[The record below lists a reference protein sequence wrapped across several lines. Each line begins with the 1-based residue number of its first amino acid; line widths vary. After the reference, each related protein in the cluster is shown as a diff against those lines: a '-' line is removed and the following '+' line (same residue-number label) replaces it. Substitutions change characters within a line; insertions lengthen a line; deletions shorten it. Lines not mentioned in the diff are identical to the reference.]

1 MKTNIINNNNNNNN
15 TNEFKTEIKKEID
28 KIILFPYI
36 LPIIENLNLFSL
48 PKPIL
53 DISLFKPV
61 SNGLNFNN
69 PNTNNIVNLL
79 SEEIFKLKFNPT
91 TEFISKPYNI
101 YSLKRINKI
110 FFLSNLYKI
119 FMTNIPTTIPFSTF
133 DFFSTVIL
141 LCPDFPKVMIKKL
154 DLLYQ
159 NFTNNNVTPEIF
171 NQNIE
176 LKSRVNMNEMFA
188 MFSVYFLFNN
198 FFGEIDKYYLGIN
211 MSTASVKGLKAIK
224 GLQKEFF
231 YSSIILSSKKLKDE
245 YNSNIMNTM
254 DDVEEILDK
263 NGDTKISYTSLC
275 EKVLK
280 NKMIIDYIFSLD
292 EKIRIFQAIT
302 KLEMVCPSPSNMPL
316 KQ

>member
-1 MKTNIINNNNNNNN
+1 MKSNINNNNNNN

-36 LPIIENLNLFSL
+36 LPIIENLNLYSL
-48 PKPIL
+48 PKPIV

-69 PNTNNIVNLL
+69 PNTNNIANLL
-79 SEEIFKLKFNPT
+79 SEEIFKFKFNPT

-101 YSLKRINKI
+101 YSVKRINKI

-141 LCPDFPKVMIKKL
+141 LCPDFPKVMIKKM

-159 NFTNNNVTPEIF
+159 NFNNNNVTPDIF

-176 LKSRVNMNEMFA
+176 LKTRVNMNEMFA

-198 FFGEIDKYYLGIN
+198 FFTEIDKYYLGIN
-211 MSTASVKGLKAIK
+211 SSSASVKGLKAVK

-231 YSSIILSSKKLKDE
+231 YSSMILASKKLKDE
-245 YNSNIMNTM
+245 YNSSIMNTM
-254 DDVEEILDK
+254 DDVEDIIEK
-263 NGDTKISYTSLC
+263 NGDTKISYTALC

-292 EKIRIFQAIT
+292 EKIRIFQDINN
-302 KLEMVCPSPSNMPL
+302 KY
-316 KQ
+316 

>member
-1 MKTNIINNNNNNNN
+1 MKSNNNN
-15 TNEFKTEIKKEID
+15 TNEFKTEVKKEID

-36 LPIIENLNLFSL
+36 LPIIENLNLYSL

-69 PNTNNIVNLL
+69 PNTNNIANLL
-79 SEEIFKLKFNPT
+79 SEEIFKFKFNPT
-91 TEFISKPYNI
+91 TEFISKPFNI
-101 YSLKRINKI
+101 YGLKRINKI

-119 FMTNIPTTIPFSTF
+119 FVTNIPTTIPFSTF

-141 LCPDFPKVMIKKL
+141 LCPDFPKAMIKKL

-159 NFTNNNVTPEIF
+159 NFNNNNATPEIF

-176 LKSRVNMNEMFA
+176 LKSRVNMNEMFV
-188 MFSVYFLFNN
+188 MFSVYFLFSN
-198 FFGEIDKYYLGIN
+198 FFVEIDKYYLGLN
-211 MSTASVKGLKAIK
+211 SSMAFVKGLKAIK

-245 YNSNIMNTM
+245 YNSNLINTI
-254 DDVEEILDK
+254 DEVEEILDK
-263 NGDTKISYTSLC
+263 NSDVKINYTSLC

-292 EKIRIFQAIT
+292 EKIRIFQDINN
-302 KLEMVCPSPSNMPL
+302 KH
-316 KQ
+316 

>member
-1 MKTNIINNNNNNNN
+1 MKSNINNNNNNN

-36 LPIIENLNLFSL
+36 LPIIENLNLYSL
-48 PKPIL
+48 PKPII

-69 PNTNNIVNLL
+69 PNTNNIANLL
-79 SEEIFKLKFNPT
+79 SEEIFKFKFNPT

-101 YSLKRINKI
+101 YSVKRINKI

-159 NFTNNNVTPEIF
+159 NFNNNNVTPDIF

-176 LKSRVNMNEMFA
+176 LKTRVNMNEMFA

-198 FFGEIDKYYLGIN
+198 FFTEIDKYYLGIN
-211 MSTASVKGLKAIK
+211 SSSASVKGLKAVK

-231 YSSIILSSKKLKDE
+231 YSSMILASKKLKDE
-245 YNSNIMNTM
+245 YNSSIMNTM
-254 DDVEEILDK
+254 DDVEDIIEK
-263 NGDTKISYTSLC
+263 NGDTKISYTALC

-292 EKIRIFQAIT
+292 EKIRIFQDINNI
-302 KLEMVCPSPSNMPL
+302 LL
-316 KQ
+316 L

>member
-1 MKTNIINNNNNNNN
+1 MKSTINNNNNNN

-36 LPIIENLNLFSL
+36 LPIIENLNLYSL
-48 PKPIL
+48 PKPIV

-69 PNTNNIVNLL
+69 PNTNNIANLL
-79 SEEIFKLKFNPT
+79 SEEIFKFKFNPT

-101 YSLKRINKI
+101 YSVKRINKI

-159 NFTNNNVTPEIF
+159 NFNNNNVTPDIF

-176 LKSRVNMNEMFA
+176 LKTRVNMNEMFA

-198 FFGEIDKYYLGIN
+198 FFTEIDKYYLGIN
-211 MSTASVKGLKAIK
+211 SSSASVKGLKAVK

-231 YSSIILSSKKLKDE
+231 YSSMILASKKLKDE
-245 YNSNIMNTM
+245 YNSSIMNTM
-254 DDVEEILDK
+254 DDVEDIIEK
-263 NGDTKISYTSLC
+263 NGDTKISYTALC

-292 EKIRIFQAIT
+292 EKIRIFQDINN
-302 KLEMVCPSPSNMPL
+302 KY
-316 KQ
+316 

>member
-1 MKTNIINNNNNNNN
+1 MKSNINNNNNNN

-36 LPIIENLNLFSL
+36 LPIIENLNLYSL
-48 PKPIL
+48 PKPIV

-69 PNTNNIVNLL
+69 PNTNNIANLL
-79 SEEIFKLKFNPT
+79 SEEIFKFKFNPT

-101 YSLKRINKI
+101 YSVKRINKI

-159 NFTNNNVTPEIF
+159 NFNNNNVTPDIF

-176 LKSRVNMNEMFA
+176 LKTRVNMNEMFA

-198 FFGEIDKYYLGIN
+198 FFTEIDKYYLGIN
-211 MSTASVKGLKAIK
+211 SSSASVKGLKAVK

-231 YSSIILSSKKLKDE
+231 YSSMILASKKLKDE
-245 YNSNIMNTM
+245 YNSSIMNTM
-254 DDVEEILDK
+254 DDVEDIIEK
-263 NGDTKISYTSLC
+263 NGDTKISYTALC

-280 NKMIIDYIFSLD
+280 NKMIID
-292 EKIRIFQAIT
+292 
-302 KLEMVCPSPSNMPL
+302 
-316 KQ
+316 

>member
-1 MKTNIINNNNNNNN
+1 MKSNNNN
-15 TNEFKTEIKKEID
+15 TNEFKTEVKKEID

-36 LPIIENLNLFSL
+36 LPIIENLNLYSL
-48 PKPIL
+48 PKPML
-53 DISLFKPV
+53 DISVFKPV

-69 PNTNNIVNLL
+69 PNTNNITSLL
-79 SEEIFKLKFNPT
+79 SEEIFKFKFNPT
-91 TEFISKPYNI
+91 IEFISKPFSI

-119 FMTNIPTTIPFSTF
+119 FVTNIPTTIPFSTF

-159 NFTNNNVTPEIF
+159 NFNNNNATPEIF

-188 MFSVYFLFNN
+188 MFSVYFLFSN
-198 FFGEIDKYYLGIN
+198 FFVEIDKYYLGLN
-211 MSTASVKGLKAIK
+211 SSMAFVKGLKTIK

-245 YNSNIMNTM
+245 YNSNLINTI
-254 DDVEEILDK
+254 DEVEEILDK
-263 NGDTKISYTSLC
+263 NSDVKINYTSLC
-275 EKVLK
+275 EKILK
-280 NKMIIDYIFSLD
+280 NRMIIDYIFSLD
-292 EKIRIFQAIT
+292 EKIRIFQDINN
-302 KLEMVCPSPSNMPL
+302 KY
-316 KQ
+316 

>member
-1 MKTNIINNNNNNNN
+1 MKSNINNNNNNN

-36 LPIIENLNLFSL
+36 LPIIENLNLYSL
-48 PKPIL
+48 PKPIV

-69 PNTNNIVNLL
+69 PNTNNIANLL
-79 SEEIFKLKFNPT
+79 SEEIFKFKFNPT

-101 YSLKRINKI
+101 YSVKRINKI

-141 LCPDFPKVMIKKL
+141 LCPDFPKVINKKL

-159 NFTNNNVTPEIF
+159 NFNNNNVTPDIF

-176 LKSRVNMNEMFA
+176 LKTRVNMNEMFA

-198 FFGEIDKYYLGIN
+198 FFTEIDKYYLGIN
-211 MSTASVKGLKAIK
+211 SSSASVKGLKAVK

-231 YSSIILSSKKLKDE
+231 YSSMILASKKLKDE
-245 YNSNIMNTM
+245 YNSSIMNTM
-254 DDVEEILDK
+254 DDVEDIIEK
-263 NGDTKISYTSLC
+263 NGDTKISYTALC

-292 EKIRIFQAIT
+292 EKIRIFQDINN
-302 KLEMVCPSPSNMPL
+302 KY
-316 KQ
+316 

>member
-1 MKTNIINNNNNNNN
+1 MKSNINNNNNNN

-36 LPIIENLNLFSL
+36 LPIIENLNLYSL
-48 PKPIL
+48 PKPIV

-69 PNTNNIVNLL
+69 PNTNNIANLL
-79 SEEIFKLKFNPT
+79 SEEIFKFKFNPT

-101 YSLKRINKI
+101 YSVKRINKI

-141 LCPDFPKVMIKKL
+141 LCPDFTKVMIKKL

-159 NFTNNNVTPEIF
+159 NFNNNNVTPDIF

-176 LKSRVNMNEMFA
+176 LKTRVNMNEMFA

-198 FFGEIDKYYLGIN
+198 FFTEIDKYYLGIN
-211 MSTASVKGLKAIK
+211 SSSASVKGLKAVK

-231 YSSIILSSKKLKDE
+231 YSSMILASKKLKDE
-245 YNSNIMNTM
+245 YNSSIMNTM
-254 DDVEEILDK
+254 DDVEDIIEK
-263 NGDTKISYTSLC
+263 NGDTKISYTALC

-292 EKIRIFQAIT
+292 EKIRIFQDINN
-302 KLEMVCPSPSNMPL
+302 KY
-316 KQ
+316 

>member
-1 MKTNIINNNNNNNN
+1 MKSNINNNNNNN

-36 LPIIENLNLFSL
+36 LPIIENLNLYSL
-48 PKPIL
+48 PKPIV

-69 PNTNNIVNLL
+69 PNTNNIANLL
-79 SEEIFKLKFNPT
+79 SEEIFKFKFNPT

-101 YSLKRINKI
+101 YSVKRINKI

-159 NFTNNNVTPEIF
+159 NFNNNNATPEIF

-188 MFSVYFLFNN
+188 MFSVYFLFSN
-198 FFGEIDKYYLGIN
+198 FFVEIDKYYLGLN
-211 MSTASVKGLKAIK
+211 SSMAFVKGLKTIK

-245 YNSNIMNTM
+245 YNSNLINTI
-254 DDVEEILDK
+254 DEVEEILDK
-263 NGDTKISYTSLC
+263 NSDVKINYTSLC
-275 EKVLK
+275 EKILK
-280 NKMIIDYIFSLD
+280 NRMIIDYIFSLD
-292 EKIRIFQAIT
+292 EKIRIFQDINN
-302 KLEMVCPSPSNMPL
+302 KY
-316 KQ
+316 

>member
-1 MKTNIINNNNNNNN
+1 M
-15 TNEFKTEIKKEID
+15 
-28 KIILFPYI
+28 
-36 LPIIENLNLFSL
+36 
-48 PKPIL
+48 L

-69 PNTNNIVNLL
+69 PNTNNITSLL
-79 SEEIFKLKFNPT
+79 SEEIFKFKFNPT
-91 TEFISKPYNI
+91 IEFISKPFSI

-119 FMTNIPTTIPFSTF
+119 FVTNIPTTIPFSTF

-159 NFTNNNVTPEIF
+159 NFNNNNATPEIF

-198 FFGEIDKYYLGIN
+198 FFVEIDKYYLGLN
-211 MSTASVKGLKAIK
+211 SSMAFVKGLKTIK

-245 YNSNIMNTM
+245 YNSNLINTI
-254 DDVEEILDK
+254 DEVEEILDK
-263 NGDTKISYTSLC
+263 NSDVKINYTSLC
-275 EKVLK
+275 EKILK
-280 NKMIIDYIFSLD
+280 NRMIIDYIFSLD
-292 EKIRIFQAIT
+292 EKIRIFQDINN
-302 KLEMVCPSPSNMPL
+302 KY
-316 KQ
+316 

>member
-1 MKTNIINNNNNNNN
+1 MKSNNN
-15 TNEFKTEIKKEID
+15 TNEFKTEVKKEID

-36 LPIIENLNLFSL
+36 LPIIENLNLYSL

-69 PNTNNIVNLL
+69 PNTNNIANLL
-79 SEEIFKLKFNPT
+79 SEEIFKFKFNPT
-91 TEFISKPYNI
+91 TEFISKPFNI
-101 YSLKRINKI
+101 YGLKRINKI

-119 FMTNIPTTIPFSTF
+119 FVTNIPTTIPFSTF

-141 LCPDFPKVMIKKL
+141 LCPDFPKAMIKKL

-159 NFTNNNVTPEIF
+159 NFNNNNATPEIF

-176 LKSRVNMNEMFA
+176 LKSRVNMNEMFV
-188 MFSVYFLFNN
+188 MFSVYFLFSN
-198 FFGEIDKYYLGIN
+198 FFVEIDKYYLGLN
-211 MSTASVKGLKAIK
+211 SSMAFVKGLKAIK

-245 YNSNIMNTM
+245 YNSNLINTI
-254 DDVEEILDK
+254 DEVEEILDK
-263 NGDTKISYTSLC
+263 NSDVKINYTSLC

-292 EKIRIFQAIT
+292 EKIRIFQDIN
-302 KLEMVCPSPSNMPL
+302 NML
-316 KQ
+316 NS

>member
-1 MKTNIINNNNNNNN
+1 MKSNNN
-15 TNEFKTEIKKEID
+15 TNEFKTEVKKEID

-36 LPIIENLNLFSL
+36 LPIIENLNLYSL

-69 PNTNNIVNLL
+69 PNTNSIANLL
-79 SEEIFKLKFNPT
+79 SEEIFKFKFNPT
-91 TEFISKPYNI
+91 TEFISKPFNI
-101 YSLKRINKI
+101 YGLKRINKI

-119 FMTNIPTTIPFSTF
+119 FVTNIPTTIPFSTF

-141 LCPDFPKVMIKKL
+141 LCPDFPKAMIKKL

-159 NFTNNNVTPEIF
+159 NFNNNNATPEIF

-176 LKSRVNMNEMFA
+176 LKSRVNMNEMFV
-188 MFSVYFLFNN
+188 MFSVYFLFSN
-198 FFGEIDKYYLGIN
+198 FFVEIDKYYLGLN
-211 MSTASVKGLKAIK
+211 SSMAFVKGLKAIK

-245 YNSNIMNTM
+245 YNSNLINTI
-254 DDVEEILDK
+254 DEVEEILDK
-263 NGDTKISYTSLC
+263 NSDVKINYTSLC

-292 EKIRIFQAIT
+292 EKIRIFQDINN
-302 KLEMVCPSPSNMPL
+302 KY
-316 KQ
+316 

>member
-1 MKTNIINNNNNNNN
+1 MKSNINNNNNNN

-36 LPIIENLNLFSL
+36 LPIIENLNLYSL
-48 PKPIL
+48 PKPIV

-69 PNTNNIVNLL
+69 PNTNNIANLL
-79 SEEIFKLKFNPT
+79 SEEIFKFKFNPT

-159 NFTNNNVTPEIF
+159 NFNNNNVTPDIF

-198 FFGEIDKYYLGIN
+198 FFTEIDKYYLGIN
-211 MSTASVKGLKAIK
+211 SSSASVKGLKAVK

-231 YSSIILSSKKLKDE
+231 YSSMILASKKLKDE
-245 YNSNIMNTM
+245 YNSSIMNTM
-254 DDVEEILDK
+254 DDVEDIIEK
-263 NGDTKISYTSLC
+263 NGDTKISYTALC

-292 EKIRIFQAIT
+292 EKIRIFQDINN
-302 KLEMVCPSPSNMPL
+302 KY
-316 KQ
+316 

>member
-1 MKTNIINNNNNNNN
+1 MKSNNNNSNNN

-36 LPIIENLNLFSL
+36 LPIIENLNLYSL
-48 PKPIL
+48 PKPIV

-69 PNTNNIVNLL
+69 PNTNNIANLL
-79 SEEIFKLKFNPT
+79 SEEIFKFKFNPT

-154 DLLYQ
+154 DLIYQ
-159 NFTNNNVTPEIF
+159 NFNNNNVTPDIF

-176 LKSRVNMNEMFA
+176 LKTRINMNEMFA

-198 FFGEIDKYYLGIN
+198 FFSELDKYYLMANSSMVSIKGLR
-211 MSTASVKGLKAIK
+211 TVKGLE
-224 GLQKEFF
+224 KEFF

-254 DDVEEILDK
+254 DDVEDILDK
-263 NGDTKISYTSLC
+263 NCETKISYTSLC
-275 EKVLK
+275 EKILK

-292 EKIRIFQAIT
+292 EKIRIFQDINN
-302 KLEMVCPSPSNMPL
+302 KY
-316 KQ
+316 

>member
-1 MKTNIINNNNNNNN
+1 MKSNINNNNNNN

-36 LPIIENLNLFSL
+36 LPIIENLNLYSL
-48 PKPIL
+48 PKPIV

-69 PNTNNIVNLL
+69 PNTNNIANLL
-79 SEEIFKLKFNPT
+79 SEEIFKFKFNPT

-159 NFTNNNVTPEIF
+159 NFNNNNVTPDIF

-176 LKSRVNMNEMFA
+176 LKTRVNMNEMFA

-198 FFGEIDKYYLGIN
+198 FFTEIDKYYLGIN
-211 MSTASVKGLKAIK
+211 SSSASVKGLKAVK
-224 GLQKEFF
+224 GLQKDFF
-231 YSSIILSSKKLKDE
+231 YSSMILASKKLKDE
-245 YNSNIMNTM
+245 YNSSIMNTM
-254 DDVEEILDK
+254 DDVEDIIEK
-263 NGDTKISYTSLC
+263 NGDTKISYTALC

-292 EKIRIFQAIT
+292 EKIRIFQDINN
-302 KLEMVCPSPSNMPL
+302 KY
-316 KQ
+316 

>member
-1 MKTNIINNNNNNNN
+1 MKSNNNNSNNN

-36 LPIIENLNLFSL
+36 LPIIENLNLYSL
-48 PKPIL
+48 PKPIVN
-53 DISLFKPV
+53 ISLFKPV

-69 PNTNNIVNLL
+69 PNTNNIANLL
-79 SEEIFKLKFNPT
+79 SEEIFKFKFNPT

-154 DLLYQ
+154 DLIYQ
-159 NFTNNNVTPEIF
+159 NFNNNNVTPDIF

-176 LKSRVNMNEMFA
+176 LKTRINMNEMFA

-198 FFGEIDKYYLGIN
+198 FFSELDKYYLMANSSMVSIKGLR
-211 MSTASVKGLKAIK
+211 TVKGLE
-224 GLQKEFF
+224 KEFF

-254 DDVEEILDK
+254 DDVEDILDK
-263 NGDTKISYTSLC
+263 NCETKISYTSLC
-275 EKVLK
+275 EKILK

-292 EKIRIFQAIT
+292 EKIRIFQDINN
-302 KLEMVCPSPSNMPL
+302 KY
-316 KQ
+316 

>member
-1 MKTNIINNNNNNNN
+1 MKSNNN
-15 TNEFKTEIKKEID
+15 TNEFKTEVKKEID

-36 LPIIENLNLFSL
+36 LPIIENLNLYSL

-69 PNTNNIVNLL
+69 PNTNNIANLL
-79 SEEIFKLKFNPT
+79 SEEIFKFKFNPT
-91 TEFISKPYNI
+91 TEFISKPFNI
-101 YSLKRINKI
+101 YGIKRINKI

-119 FMTNIPTTIPFSTF
+119 FVTNIPTTIPFSTF

-141 LCPDFPKVMIKKL
+141 LCPDFPKAMIKKL

-159 NFTNNNVTPEIF
+159 NFNNNNATPEIF

-176 LKSRVNMNEMFA
+176 LKSRVNMNEMFV
-188 MFSVYFLFNN
+188 MFSVYFLFSN
-198 FFGEIDKYYLGIN
+198 FFVEVDKYYLGLN
-211 MSTASVKGLKAIK
+211 SSMAFVKGLKAIK

-245 YNSNIMNTM
+245 YNSNLINTI
-254 DDVEEILDK
+254 DEVEEILDK
-263 NGDTKISYTSLC
+263 NSDVKINYTSLC

-292 EKIRIFQAIT
+292 EKIRIFQDINN
-302 KLEMVCPSPSNMPL
+302 KY
-316 KQ
+316 

>member
-1 MKTNIINNNNNNNN
+1 MKSNNNN
-15 TNEFKTEIKKEID
+15 TNEFKTEVKKEID

-36 LPIIENLNLFSL
+36 LPIIENLNLYSL

-69 PNTNNIVNLL
+69 PNTNNIANLL
-79 SEEIFKLKFNPT
+79 SEEIFKFKFNPT
-91 TEFISKPYNI
+91 TEFISKPFNI
-101 YSLKRINKI
+101 YGLKRINKI

-119 FMTNIPTTIPFSTF
+119 FVTNIPTTIPFSTF

-141 LCPDFPKVMIKKL
+141 LCPDFPKAMIKKL

-159 NFTNNNVTPEIF
+159 NFNNNNATPEIF

-176 LKSRVNMNEMFA
+176 LKSRVNMNEMFV
-188 MFSVYFLFNN
+188 MFSVYFLFSN
-198 FFGEIDKYYLGIN
+198 FFVEIDKYYLGLN
-211 MSTASVKGLKAIK
+211 SSMAFVKGLKAIK

-245 YNSNIMNTM
+245 YNSNLINTI
-254 DDVEEILDK
+254 DEVEEILDK
-263 NGDTKISYTSLC
+263 NSDVKINYTSLC

-292 EKIRIFQAIT
+292 EKIRIFQEI
-302 KLEMVCPSPSNMPL
+302 NNL
-316 KQ
+316 KV

>member
-1 MKTNIINNNNNNNN
+1 MKSNINNNNNNNS
-15 TNEFKTEIKKEID
+15 NEFKTEIKKEID

-36 LPIIENLNLFSL
+36 LPIIENLNLYSL
-48 PKPIL
+48 PKPIV

-69 PNTNNIVNLL
+69 PNTNNIANLL
-79 SEEIFKLKFNPT
+79 SEEIFKFKFNPT

-159 NFTNNNVTPEIF
+159 NFNNNNVTPDIF

-176 LKSRVNMNEMFA
+176 LKTRVNMNEMFA

-198 FFGEIDKYYLGIN
+198 FFTEIDKYYLGIN
-211 MSTASVKGLKAIK
+211 SSSASVKGLKAVK

-231 YSSIILSSKKLKDE
+231 YSSMILASKKLKDE
-245 YNSNIMNTM
+245 YNSSIMNTM
-254 DDVEEILDK
+254 DDVEDIIEK
-263 NGDTKISYTSLC
+263 NGDTKISYTALC

-292 EKIRIFQAIT
+292 EKIRIFQDINN
-302 KLEMVCPSPSNMPL
+302 KY
-316 KQ
+316 

>member
-1 MKTNIINNNNNNNN
+1 MKSNINNNNNNN

-36 LPIIENLNLFSL
+36 LPIIENLNLYSL
-48 PKPIL
+48 PKPIV

-69 PNTNNIVNLL
+69 PNTNNIANLL
-79 SEEIFKLKFNPT
+79 SEEIFKFKFNPT

-101 YSLKRINKI
+101 YSVKRINKI

-159 NFTNNNVTPEIF
+159 NFNNNNVTPDIF

-176 LKSRVNMNEMFA
+176 LKTRVNMNEMFA

-198 FFGEIDKYYLGIN
+198 FFTEIDKYYLGIN
-211 MSTASVKGLKAIK
+211 SSNASVKGLKAVK

-231 YSSIILSSKKLKDE
+231 YSSMILASKKLKDE
-245 YNSNIMNTM
+245 YNSSIMNTM
-254 DDVEEILDK
+254 DDIEDIIEK
-263 NGDTKISYTSLC
+263 NGDTKISYTALC

-292 EKIRIFQAIT
+292 EKIRIFQDINN
-302 KLEMVCPSPSNMPL
+302 KY
-316 KQ
+316 